1 MLIVAMRT
9 CVFLLVLF
17 LRLCYLVELILD
29 NGKSRLLVGLV
40 QQLELLFRLSQLL
53 HHATLLKYRMR
64 LHQVLPSVLRAD
76 HFLIGGVL
84 HDDHQCANNLLRLGE
99 LGTRLPIQELLE
111 LFDFLEL
118 FECVIELISSQV
130 DKGNVTLDLAR
141 PDILETVGLL
151 VDVHGLVQ
159 VHQ

>member
-9 CVFLLVLF
+9 CVFLLILF

-29 NGKSRLLVGLV
+29 NGKGRLLVSLV

-64 LHQVLPSVLRAD
+64 LHQVFPSIIRTD
-76 HFLIGGVL
+76 QFLIRGVL
-84 HDDHQCANNLLRLGE
+84 HDDHQSADNLLRLGE
-99 LGTRLPIQELLE
+99 LGTRLPIKELLQ

-130 DKGNVTLDLAR
+130 DKGNVTLNLAR
-141 PDILETVGLL
+141 SDILETVGLL